1 MDIYILLEGQAE
13 LFLKVLKSRILLNN
27 KSNKVHIIKELN
39 NLSIDKDIIIGLQV
53 NDQYNIFKKYTND
66 YNTYSHILDD
76 KIGFYEF
83 YLKRNPD
90 LLTEISLI
98 PSYDKTYKG
107 ENIFTNFMIKHRQG
121 HTSQYNNIESDFLYN
136 LINKHDDNY
145 QIQKLLDVKNI
156 YGVDC
161 SCSHGKILGVFT
173 YLVNGILTTDTFKN
187 PVKQKETNFI
197 KNEIVKRFVTNIIKK
212 LNYNGFI
219 EFEFLIDN
227 NNKIYIMECNP
238 RISGALHCWH
248 YFDWI
253 IMPYLN
259 NLILKT
265 APEIFSPKEFIEH
278 DAEYPTLIQKEA
290 NAIKL
295 LDLLNK

>member
-1 MDIYILLEGQAE
+1 MNIYILLESQAE

-27 KSNKVHIIKELN
+27 KSFKVHVIKELN
-39 NLSIDKDIIIGLQV
+39 NLSIEKDIIIGLQV
-53 NDQYNIFKKYTND
+53 TDQYNIFKKYTNN
-66 YNTYSHILDD
+66 YNIYSHILDD

-83 YLKRNPD
+83 YLKRHPD

-107 ENIFTNFMIKHRQG
+107 ENIYSKFMIKHRQG
-121 HTSQYNNIESDFLYN
+121 HTSQYNTIESDFINN
-136 LINKHDDNY
+136 LINKHNDNY
-145 QIQKLLDVKNI
+145 QIQKLLDVKHI

-161 SCSHGKILGVFT
+161 SCSNGKILGVFT
-173 YLVNGILTTDTFKN
+173 YLVNGILTADIFNN
-187 PVKQKETNFI
+187 PINQKETNFI

-219 EFEFLIDN
+219 EFEFLIDT

-238 RISGALHCWH
+238 RISGALHCWY

-253 IMPYLN
+253 VMPYLN
-259 NLILKT
+259 NLIHKN
-265 APEIFSPKEFIEH
+265 ASEIYSPKEFIER
-278 DAEYPTLIQKEA
+278 DGEYPTLIQKEN
-290 NAIKL
+290 NAKTL
-295 LDLLNK
+295 EDSLNT